1 MNTVKL
7 IGSVGNNPNI
17 RTFERNKLASF
28 SLATKE
34 TFENQNQEEVTNT
47 QWHNI
52 VAWGKVAD
60 QCEELIAK
68 GKFILIEGKLQTRN
82 YLNKENKKVYITEV
96 LATKVEEV
104 ATKPKTKTFFL

>member
-7 IGSVGNNPNI
+7 IGNVGTNPNI
-17 RTFERNKLASF
+17 RSFERSKLASF

-34 TFENQNQEEVTNT
+34 TYENQKQEEITNT

-52 VAWGKVAD
+52 VAWGKVAE
-60 QCEELIAK
+60 QCEALIAK
-68 GKFILIEGKLQTRN
+68 GKFVSVEGKIQTRN
-82 YLNKENKKVYITEV
+82 YINKENRKVYVTEI

-104 ATKPKTKTFFL
+104 ATKSKTFFL

>member
-7 IGSVGNNPNI
+7 IGNVGNNPNI
-17 RTFERNKLASF
+17 RTFEKSKLARF

-34 TFENQNQEEVTNT
+34 TYENQNQEEITNT

-52 VAWGKVAD
+52 VAWGRVAKE
-60 QCEELIAK
+60 CEQMIAK
-68 GKFILIEGKLQTRN
+68 GKFISIEGKLQTRN
-82 YLNKENKKVYITEV
+82 YLNKENRKVYVTEV

-104 ATKPKTKTFFL
+104 ETKTKTKTFFL

>member
-7 IGSVGNNPNI
+7 IGNVGNNPNI
-17 RTFERNKLASF
+17 RTFEKSKLASF

-34 TFENQNQEEVTNT
+34 SYENQNQEEITNT

-52 VAWGKVAD
+52 VAWGKIAE

-68 GKFILIEGKLQTRN
+68 GKFVSIEGKLQTRN
-82 YLNKENKKVYITEV
+82 YLNKENRKVYITEI
-96 LATKVEEV
+96 LATKVEEIR
-104 ATKPKTKTFFL
+104 AKTKTNTFFL

>member
-7 IGSVGNNPNI
+7 IGNVGNNPNI
-17 RTFERNKLASF
+17 RTFERSKLASF

-34 TFENQNQEEVTNT
+34 TYENQDSEEITKI

-52 VAWGKVAD
+52 VAWGKIAE
-60 QCEELIAK
+60 QCEALIGK